1 MIIQA
6 HPGQHGL
13 AQLKWLLV
21 LAVLAISFVAGVG
34 DYLAGSQ
41 DKSVVA
47 IADGPEVVVYKT
59 PNCGCCHEWMAHL
72 RENGFK
78 VAENNVATTLPI
90 RTDLNIPA
98 AMTSCHTAMAGGYW
112 FEGHVPADLVRR
124 VLTEKPD
131 DINGVAAPGMP
142 VGSPGMEGPNPVT
155 YDLVA
160 HHKDGTT
167 SIYAT
172 RDGKT
177 SAHQ

>member
-1 MIIQA
+1 MISQA
-6 HPGQHGL
+6 NPREHGL

-21 LAVLAISFVAGVG
+21 LAVLGIGFVAGVG
-34 DYLAGSQ
+34 VYLAESK
-41 DKSVVA
+41 DKSVIA

-72 RENGFK
+72 RENGFQVVEK
-78 VAENNVATTLPI
+78 NVATTQPI
-90 RTDLNIPA
+90 RAELGVPP

-124 VLTEKPD
+124 VLAEKPD

-142 VGSPGMEGPNPVT
+142 IGSPGMEGPNPVT

-167 SIYAT
+167 SVYAT
-172 RDGKT
+172 REGKT
-177 SAHQ
+177 SVHE